1 MIIKKNPIL
10 LLLLL
15 ILQINFLN
23 AAQELDDFWKA
34 WFEEVDPIMTEAE
47 RSVFKNLPTEEDRKR
62 FRNLFWQ
69 VRDNTPGTSEN
80 EFMVEYYLRK
90 RYVDTRLGGAHS
102 DQGRIYLIMGKPVEV
117 KNYAGLEKVVDCEL
131 WIYRAEGRSGLPPLM
146 YLLFYRRDNI
156 GDYKLYYP
164 GPHSSLD
171 ILSTRY
177 NRDRISNIRAY
188 KIIRSSFP
196 QLARA
201 TLSVIPDEASV
212 TFAGGI
218 NSSVRVI
225 GQIHT
230 LPEKEVEKHYLK
242 NFGYPAGTVDVSYS
256 TKQILGKA
264 MIFLTERQG
273 VKFIN
278 YALMPDRIQTSKTDD
293 GHETAWLV
301 FHLRIE
307 DKNGKTV
314 YQRENE
320 IRLRLDEAKKKA
332 MLERKFI
339 FNDFAPVIEGEF
351 QIRLTCSNKTSEEF
365 FVHEQ
370 KVVVNDHTLPIV
382 VGYEVKETKPDSI
395 IPFSLDPYKV
405 LLDPRSLFSFK
416 DSIEGLILSDES
428 PEIFL
433 MKKNGEGPMKKVQN
447 VSREGGLVIFRQL
460 LEGFKP
466 GFYDLIVK
474 RNGAEVFRWSFS
486 VLSFEVAKPLEFERV
501 EPLSFQESLP
511 FIIGQEYL
519 NSGQAGKALESFQ
532 QLPENLWNNSTLPVI
547 ARAHYFEKDYA
558 RVVELLE
565 RDTIEK
571 NYPVL
576 LLLGNA
582 SLEIKKLD
590 RAAIYF
596 EEIRKYGDT
605 AEVNKILGAIYHTMG
620 ERSKA
625 KVYWDRAKKLEKES
639 TIKNP

>member
-1 MIIKKNPIL
+1 
-10 LLLLL
+10 
-15 ILQINFLN
+15 
-23 AAQELDDFWKA
+23 
-34 WFEEVDPIMTEAE
+34 
-47 RSVFKNLPTEEDRKR
+47 
-62 FRNLFWQ
+62 
-69 VRDNTPGTSEN
+69 
-80 EFMVEYYLRK
+80 MVEYYQRK
-90 RYVDTRLGGAHS
+90 RYADTRLGGAHS

-177 NRDRISNIRAY
+177 NRGIISNTKAH

-212 TFAGGI
+212 AFAGEI

-230 LPEKEVEKHYLK
+230 LYEKEVEKHYLK

-256 TKQILGKA
+256 TNQILGKA

-351 QIRLTCSNKTSEEF
+351 QVSLTCLNKTSEEF

-370 KVVVNDHTLPIV
+370 KVVVNDQRLPIV

-447 VSREGGLVIFRQL
+447 VARQGGLVIFRQL

-466 GFYDLIVK
+466 GIYDLIVK

-547 ARAHYFEKDYA
+547 ARAYYFAKDYA

-605 AEVNKILGAIYHTMG
+605 ADVNKVLGAIYYSMG

-625 KVYWDRAKKLEKES
+625 KVYWERAKKLEEES

>member
-1 MIIKKNPIL
+1 
-10 LLLLL
+10 
-15 ILQINFLN
+15 
-23 AAQELDDFWKA
+23 
-34 WFEEVDPIMTEAE
+34 
-47 RSVFKNLPTEEDRKR
+47 
-62 FRNLFWQ
+62 
-69 VRDNTPGTSEN
+69 
-80 EFMVEYYLRK
+80 
-90 RYVDTRLGGAHS
+90 
-102 DQGRIYLIMGKPVEV
+102 MGKPAEV
-117 KNYAGLEKVVDCEL
+117 KNFAGSEKVVDCEL

-146 YLLFYRRDNI
+146 YLLFYKRDNS

-164 GPHSSLD
+164 GPHSSLE

-177 NRDRISNIRAY
+177 ERGRISNIRAY

-201 TLSVIPDEASV
+201 TLSVIPEEANV
-212 TFAGGI
+212 AFAGEI

-230 LPEKEVEKHYLK
+230 LSEKEVEKHYLK

-320 IRLRLDEAKKKA
+320 IRLRLDEIKKKA

-351 QIRLTCSNKTSEEF
+351 QISLTCSNKTSEEF

-370 KVVVNDHTLPIV
+370 KVVVNDQTLPMV

-466 GFYDLIVK
+466 GIYDLIVK

-501 EPLSFQESLP
+501 EPLSYQESLP

-547 ARAHYFEKDYA
+547 ARAYYLAKDYA

-605 AEVNKILGAIYHTMG
+605 ADVNKILGAIYHSMG

-625 KVYWDRAKKLEKES
+625 KVYWDRAKKLEEES